1 MNLYKQIEKISNERT
16 KLRAELLQI
25 KEERISLKD
34 QLSQENS
41 KLKTKIFLLE
51 QELLKKNNILN
62 ANKNMQ
68 KKSNKIFDINNLNL
82 TSVNYKTENS
92 PNNQENN
99 RKSKSQNQKNNSEYS
114 NRFFRNKSKNVEVIY
129 VVDPTQAILKLNN
142 ELLLY
147 KNSFLKSNEI
157 TKKQK
162 KSIEEY
168 EKLLTKLDN
177 ENQKLK
183 EKCKLK
189 LAKINN
195 EKDTMLNMIT
205 QNIFQTEYLYNQ
217 KQQNEKYAD
226 DLDVCD
232 KSNNFSNNI
241 SSIITDNI
249 KRYEEEKYN
258 LIHRESTMEE
268 FGKILNNVGLTR
280 EIFEKMSKYEEFGK
294 LTDSIEY
301 FYKLVLEKN
310 KQITI
315 LEQENES
322 LVSENFDLN
331 KKNIELEEQIKKIKK
346 LFDNSKNLEGNNEQ
360 LVYLDKI
367 LNDDSMNNNFNQ
379 KSILSS
385 KINDNTSG
393 QLITYQKMLKKQKED
408 VDLKTA
414 DILFNLLSDSED
426 NENETEGIKGNK
438 TSIHNYEKNES
449 NNCNIID
456 ENKDNI
462 CENNPSNN
470 YILNINDIES
480 INKDNKN
487 SEQLDNIIS
496 ENSIDLKMNILT
508 EMEKQEG

>member
-16 KLRAELLQI
+16 KLRSELLQL

-51 QELLKKNNILN
+51 QELLKKNDMLLIS
-62 ANKNMQ
+62 NKNMQ
-68 KKSNKIFDINNLNL
+68 KKSNKISNINNLNL
-82 TSVNYKTENS
+82 ISINNKTQKSPNKQENS
-92 PNNQENN
+92 K
-99 RKSKSQNQKNNSEYS
+99 KSKSQNQKNSDEYY
-114 NRFFRNKSKNVEVIY
+114 NKFFKNKSKNVEVIY
-129 VVDPTQAILKLNN
+129 VLDPTQAILKLNN

-147 KNSFLKSNEI
+147 KNSFIKSSEI

-177 ENQKLK
+177 ENQKLQ
-183 EKCKLK
+183 EKCKIK

-195 EKDTMLNMIT
+195 EKDNMLNIIT

-217 KQQNEKYAD
+217 QKQNEKFAD

-232 KSNNFSNNI
+232 KNNNNSANINI
-241 SSIITDNI
+241 SAIITDNI

-258 LIHRESTMEE
+258 LIQKESTMEE

-280 EIFEKMSKYEEFGK
+280 EVFEKISKYEEFGK

-331 KKNIELEEQIKKIKK
+331 KKNIELEEQIKKIKQI
-346 LFDNSKNLEGNNEQ
+346 FDVTKSSEGNSEQ

-385 KINDNTSG
+385 KINENTSD

-408 VDLKTA
+408 VELKKA
-414 DILFNLLSDSED
+414 EALFNLLSDSED
-426 NENETEGIKGNK
+426 DENEESKENK
-438 TSIHNYEKNES
+438 TSIQNYKNEES

-456 ENKDNI
+456 ENRENI
-462 CENNPSNN
+462 GEINLSNN
-470 YILNINDIES
+470 YILNLNDIAS
-480 INKDNKN
+480 INNDEKN
-487 SEQLDNIIS
+487 NGQENIDS
-496 ENSIDLKMNILT
+496 ENSIDLKRNILI
-508 EMEKQEG
+508 EMEKQK